1 MAGLLVTRGACVW
14 DIGANSGLFS
24 AAAAH
29 HAGPEGHVLAI
40 EADTDAVRLLYRT
53 VQLQPADQCRIEVVP
68 VAIARNPGFVHFAI
82 AKRARAANAIDGYG
96 STQTGGVKEL
106 RTLPAV
112 ALDDLLEHFPPPTV
126 LKIDVEGAELEVL
139 SGAWRVL
146 TQYRPAIYCEV
157 SAQRRDEVS
166 ALFQRYG
173 YSLFDGASY
182 RGKGSEIINL
192 CSLNTIALHET
203 EA

>member
-1 MAGLLVTRGACVW
+1 MKYLLKPAAAWDPELVRVAGLLVKPRACVW

-24 AAAAH
+24 AVAAH

-53 VQLQPADQCRIEVVP
+53 MQLQPADQCRIQVVP
-68 VAIARNPGFVHFAI
+68 VAIARNRGFIRFAI

-112 ALDDLLEHFPPPTV
+112 ALDDLLEHFPRPTV

-139 SGAWRVL
+139 SGARLVL
-146 TQYRPAIYCEV
+146 SRARPRIYCEV
-157 SAQRRDEVS
+157 AEP
-166 ALFQRYG
+166 
-173 YSLFDGASY
+173 
-182 RGKGSEIINL
+182 N
-192 CSLNTIALHET
+192 
-203 EA
+203 